1 MACPFVLMT
10 DSGTAANTH
19 GVDARRLGARTQET
33 SMTTNETEAAVP
45 DAGPPIAT
53 TPGVSFS
60 GSRSAPSR
68 LRIGLVLAG
77 AVVLIVAA
85 AATSLAA
92 SPGPSS
98 SSNGGSGG
106 SGTTGGSGS
115 GANGGAAGPLN
126 GPGFFAQGGIPGVDD
141 PSDLDLGRLGRIG
154 VGGITITAIDGNQV
168 TLGTPDDW
176 HRTITITSS
185 VKLTKGG
192 QDITL
197 ADLKV
202 GDHVRIRQTRN
213 ADGTYTVTAL
223 AVVVPSIQGNAS
235 AITSGGFKVTTRDGS
250 VWTVT
255 VNGST
260 TYSFGLGT
268 GSLADVK
275 DGQPVRVTGNVTGDN
290 QMTALNVKVAGDRA
304 AGTVGAKT
312 ADTITIKKRDG
323 SSVTIHVDADTTFR
337 VAGVQNAKLSD
348 VAVGMAIGITGRARA
363 DGSIDA
369 DAVVAG
375 NLRGF
380 DRGERNG
387 AGNAPAA
394 PGFAF
399 PNFDAPDSDDGV
411 GVPTA

>member
-1 MACPFVLMT
+1 MT
-10 DSGTAANTH
+10 DSGTATNTH

-33 SMTTNETEAAVP
+33 SMTTNETEAAVV
-45 DAGPPIAT
+45 DAGPPTAT
-53 TPGVSFS
+53 TPGASFG
-60 GSRSAPSR
+60 GSPSAPSR
-68 LRIGLVLAG
+68 LRVGLVLAG

-92 SPGPSS
+92 SPSPSAP
-98 SSNGGSGG
+98 SNGGTSG
-106 SGTTGGSGS
+106 SGASGGSGS
-115 GANGGAAGPLN
+115 GDGGAPGPLG
-126 GPGFFAQGGIPGVDD
+126 GPGLFALGGIPGVDD
-141 PSDLDLGRLGRIG
+141 PTDVDLGHFGRIG

-192 QDITL
+192 QDITV

-202 GDHVRIRQTRN
+202 GDHVRISQTRN
-213 ADGTYTVTAL
+213 SDGTYTVTAL
-223 AVVVPSIQGNAS
+223 AVVVPSIQGTAS
-235 AITSGGFKVTTRDGS
+235 AITSSGFKVTTRDGS

-255 VNGST
+255 VDGST
-260 TYSFGLGT
+260 TYSFGQGT

-304 AGTVGAKT
+304 AGTVSAKT

-323 SSVTIHVDADTTFR
+323 SSLTVHVDADTTFR
-337 VAGVQNAKLSD
+337 VAGVQNAKLGD
-348 VAVGMAIGITGRARA
+348 VAVGMAIGVTGRARA

-369 DAVVAG
+369 DVVAAG

-380 DRGERNG
+380 GRGERKG

-394 PGFAF
+394 PGFAL
-399 PNFDAPDSDDGV
+399 PNFDAPGSDDGV

>member
-1 MACPFVLMT
+1 MT
-10 DSGTAANTH
+10 GSGTTTNTQ
-19 GVDARRLGARTQET
+19 GVDTRRLGARTQET

-45 DAGPPIAT
+45 DAGPPT
-53 TPGVSFS
+53 VTMPGASFR
-60 GSRSAPSR
+60 GSPSAPSR
-68 LRIGLVLAG
+68 LRVGFVLAG
-77 AVVLIVAA
+77 AVLLIAAA

-98 SSNGGSGG
+98 SANSGG
-106 SGTTGGSGS
+106 SSGTAGGSGS
-115 GANGGAAGPLN
+115 GGNGGAPGPLN
-126 GPGFFAQGGIPGVDD
+126 GPDLFALGGIPGADD
-141 PSDLDLGRLGRIG
+141 PGDLDLGRFGRIG
-154 VGGITITAIDGNQV
+154 IGGPTITAIDGNQV

-192 QDITL
+192 QDITV

-213 ADGTYTVTAL
+213 DDGTFTVTAI
-223 AVVVPSIQGNAS
+223 AVVVPSIQGKAS
-235 AITSGGFKVTTRDGS
+235 AITSSGFKVTTRDGS

-255 VNGST
+255 VDGST
-260 TYSFGLGT
+260 KYSFGRGT

-275 DGQPVRVTGNVTGDN
+275 DGQPVRVAGNVTGDN
-290 QMTALNVKVAGDRA
+290 QMTALNVQVAGDRA
-304 AGTVGAKT
+304 AGTVSAKT

-323 SSVTIHVDADTTFR
+323 SSVTIHVDADTAFH
-337 VAGVQNAKLSD
+337 VAGVQNAKLGD
-348 VAVGMAIGITGRARA
+348 VAVGMAIGVTGRARA

-380 DRGERNG
+380 SRGQRNG

-399 PNFDAPDSDDGV
+399 PDFNAPGSDDGV